1 MHDPTRGPTLVGP
14 PTGKG
19 IEEERWAYGSIS
31 NIASLNA
38 QRSLSTTTERLQANY
53 RRLSTGLRISTASDD
68 AAGLAISER
77 FRAQIRSTNQAIR
90 NAQDGI
96 SLTQTGEGALN
107 EVSSI
112 LIRMR
117 ELSIQA
123 ANGTVSAAD
132 RATLYDEE
140 FSDLINEIDRIAQS
154 TTFNGVRLL
163 DGTGSTITFQ
173 VGTGT
178 TSGIDTIQLSTSDTL
193 ASTLGLSSL
202 DIGSGGNP
210 SVAITS
216 LDTAINAV
224 SRVRGQ
230 FGAAQNRL
238 TTTIANLQIQSEN
251 LSAAESRIRDVDVA
265 VETSALTR
273 NSILQQAAI
282 SILAQANTQ
291 PQAALQL
298 LQS

>member
-1 MHDPTRGPTLVGP
+1 MGLRVN
-14 PTGKG
+14 
-19 IEEERWAYGSIS
+19 S

-38 QRSLSTTTERLQANY
+38 QRSLSTTTDRLQANY

-123 ANGTVSAAD
+123 SNGTVSDAD
-132 RATLYDEE
+132 KATLNQE

-163 DGTGSTITFQ
+163 DGTGSTLTFQ

-193 ASTLGLSSL
+193 ASTLGLSTV
-202 DIGSGGNP
+202 DIGSGGTP
-210 SVAITS
+210 TVAVAL
-216 LDTAINAV
+216 LDDAINAV

-238 TTTIANLQIQSEN
+238 STTIANLQIQSEN

-291 PQAALQL
+291 PQAALTL
-298 LQS
+298 LQG

>member
-1 MHDPTRGPTLVGP
+1 MGLRVNTNVT
-14 PTGKG
+14 
-19 IEEERWAYGSIS
+19 SIT
-31 NIASLNA
+31 A
-38 QRSLSTTTERLQANY
+38 QRSLSTVTERLTGNF

-77 FRAQIRSTNQAIR
+77 FRGQIRSTAQAIR

-117 ELSIQA
+117 ELAIQSS
-123 ANGTVSAAD
+123 NGTVSGAD
-132 RATLYDEE
+132 RTTLNEE
-140 FSDLINEIDRIAQS
+140 FGDLIEEIDRIAKS
-154 TTFNGVRLL
+154 TTFNGVSLL

-173 VGTGT
+173 VGVGT
-178 TSGIDTIQLSTSDTL
+178 TAGVDTIQLSTSDTL

-202 DIGSGGNP
+202 DIGSTGFP
-210 SVAITS
+210 TVAIST
-216 LDTAINAV
+216 LDVAINSV
-224 SRVRGQ
+224 SRVRGEL
-230 FGAAQNRL
+230 GAAQNRL

-265 VETSALTR
+265 VETAALTR

-282 SILAQANTQ
+282 SILSQANTQ

-298 LQS
+298 LQQ

>member
-1 MHDPTRGPTLVGP
+1 MGLRVN
-14 PTGKG
+14 
-19 IEEERWAYGSIS
+19 S

-38 QRSLSTTTERLQANY
+38 QRSLSRSTEQLQANY

-77 FRAQIRSTNQAIR
+77 FRAQVRSTNQAIR

-117 ELSIQA
+117 ELAIQA
-123 ANGTVSAAD
+123 SNGTVSDDD
-132 RATLYDEE
+132 RDTLGQE
-140 FSDLINEIDRIAQS
+140 FDNLIDEIDRIAQS
-154 TTFNGVRLL
+154 TTFNGVNLL
-163 DGTGSTITFQ
+163 DGTGSTLVFQ

-178 TSGIDTIQLSTSDTL
+178 AAGIDTIQLNTQDTL
-193 ASTLGLSSL
+193 ASTLFTVTPRIDSSGSPISAIDFL
-202 DIGSGGNP
+202 D
-210 SVAITS
+210 
-216 LDTAINAV
+216 DAINVV
-224 SRVRGQ
+224 SQTRGQ

-282 SILAQANTQ
+282 SILSQANTQ
-291 PQAALQL
+291 PQAALTL
-298 LQS
+298 LQG

>member
-1 MHDPTRGPTLVGP
+1 MGLRVN
-14 PTGKG
+14 
-19 IEEERWAYGSIS
+19 S

-38 QRSLSTTTERLQANY
+38 QRSLATTTERLQANY

-123 ANGTVSAAD
+123 ANGTVSEDD
-132 RATLYDEE
+132 RATLNQE

-154 TTFNGVRLL
+154 TTFNGVKLL
-163 DGTGSTITFQ
+163 DGTGSTLTFQ

-178 TSGIDTIQLSTSDTL
+178 TAGIDTIQLSTSDTL
-193 ASTLGLSSL
+193 ASTLGLSAL
-202 DIGSGGNP
+202 DIGSGGAP
-210 SVAITS
+210 TTAVSV
-216 LDTAINAV
+216 LDGAINAV

-282 SILAQANTQ
+282 SILSQANTQ

-298 LQS
+298 LQG

>member
-1 MHDPTRGPTLVGP
+1 MGLRVN
-14 PTGKG
+14 
-19 IEEERWAYGSIS
+19 S

-77 FRAQIRSTNQAIR
+77 FRAQIRSTTQAIR

-123 ANGTVSAAD
+123 SNGTVSSAD
-132 RATLYDEE
+132 RATLDQE

-193 ASTLGLSSL
+193 ASTLGLATL

-210 SVAITS
+210 TLAIS
-216 LDTAINAV
+216 QLDAAINAV

-265 VETSALTR
+265 VETSSLTR

-298 LQS
+298 LQN

>member
-1 MHDPTRGPTLVGP
+1 MGLRVN
-14 PTGKG
+14 
-19 IEEERWAYGSIS
+19 S

-38 QRSLSTTTERLQANY
+38 QRSLSTTTERLQSNF
-53 RRLSTGLRISTASDD
+53 RRLSTGLRISTAADD

-117 ELSIQA
+117 ELAIQA
-123 ANGTVSAAD
+123 NNGTVSSAD
-132 RATLYDEE
+132 RATLNQE
-140 FSDLINEIDRIAQS
+140 FVDLINEIDRIAQS
-154 TTFNGVRLL
+154 TTFNGVHLL

-173 VGTGT
+173 VGTGIT
-178 TSGIDTIQLSTSDTL
+178 VGIDTIQLSTSDTL
-193 ASTLGLSSL
+193 ASTLGLSTL
-202 DIGSGGNP
+202 DIGSGSP
-210 SVAITS
+210 TIAINR
-216 LDTAINAV
+216 LDTAINQV

-238 TTTIANLQIQSEN
+238 TTTIANLQIQTEN

-265 VETSALTR
+265 VETAALTR

>member
-1 MHDPTRGPTLVGP
+1 MGLRVN
-14 PTGKG
+14 
-19 IEEERWAYGSIS
+19 S

-77 FRAQIRSTNQAIR
+77 FRAQIRSTNQAVR

-123 ANGTVSAAD
+123 SNGTVSGAD
-132 RATLYDEE
+132 RITLHQE
-140 FSDLINEIDRIAQS
+140 FSDLVNEIDRIAQS

-178 TSGIDTIQLSTSDTL
+178 TTGIDTIQLSTSDTL
-193 ASTLGLSSL
+193 ASTLGLSTL
-202 DIGSGGNP
+202 NIGSGGFP
-210 SVAITS
+210 TIAIS
-216 LDTAINAV
+216 QLDSAINAV

-238 TTTIANLQIQSEN
+238 STTIANLQIQSES

-298 LQS
+298 LQR

>member
-1 MHDPTRGPTLVGP
+1 MGLRVN
-14 PTGKG
+14 
-19 IEEERWAYGSIS
+19 S

-38 QRSLSTTTERLQANY
+38 QRSLSNTTDRLQANY

-77 FRAQIRSTNQAIR
+77 FRAQVRSTNQAIR

-117 ELSIQA
+117 ELSTQA
-123 ANGTVSAAD
+123 ANGTVSSAD
-132 RATLYDEE
+132 RTTLNQE
-140 FSDLINEIDRIAQS
+140 FTDLINEIDRIAQS
-154 TTFNGVRLL
+154 TTFNGVKLL
-163 DGTGSTITFQ
+163 DGTGSTLTFQ

-178 TSGIDTIQLSTSDTL
+178 AVGIDTIQLSTSDTL

-202 DIGSGGNP
+202 NIGSTGSP
-210 SVAITS
+210 S
-216 LDTAINAV
+216 TAINSLDNAINVV

-298 LQS
+298 LKG

>member
-1 MHDPTRGPTLVGP
+1 MGLRVN
-14 PTGKG
+14 
-19 IEEERWAYGSIS
+19 S

-38 QRSLSTTTERLQANY
+38 QRSLSMTTERLQANY

-77 FRAQIRSTNQAIR
+77 FRAQVRSTNQAVR

-112 LIRMR
+112 LVRMR
-117 ELSIQA
+117 ELAIQA
-123 ANGTVSAAD
+123 NNGTVSAAD
-132 RATLYDEE
+132 RTTLHQE

-154 TTFNGVRLL
+154 TTFNGVHLL

-178 TSGIDTIQLSTSDTL
+178 TTGIDTIQLNTSDTL

-202 DIGSGGNP
+202 DIGSAGSP
-210 SVAITS
+210 T
-216 LDTAINAV
+216 TAIVALDSAINSV

-238 TTTIANLQIQSEN
+238 STTIANLQIQVEN

-265 VETSALTR
+265 VETSSLTR
-273 NSILQQAAI
+273 NSILQQSAI

-298 LQS
+298 LRNQ

>member
-1 MHDPTRGPTLVGP
+1 MGLRVN
-14 PTGKG
+14 
-19 IEEERWAYGSIS
+19 S

-38 QRSLSTTTERLQANY
+38 QRSLSRSTEQLQANY

-77 FRAQIRSTNQAIR
+77 FRAQVRSTNQAIR

-117 ELSIQA
+117 ELAIQA
-123 ANGTVSAAD
+123 SNGTVSNDD
-132 RATLYDEE
+132 RDTLGQE
-140 FSDLINEIDRIAQS
+140 FDNLIDEIDRIAQS
-154 TTFNGVRLL
+154 TTFNGVNLL
-163 DGTGSTITFQ
+163 DGTGSTLVFQ

-178 TSGIDTIQLSTSDTL
+178 AAGIDTIQLNTQDTL
-193 ASTLGLSSL
+193 ASTLFTVTPRIDSAGSPISAIDSL
-202 DIGSGGNP
+202 DE
-210 SVAITS
+210 
-216 LDTAINAV
+216 AINVV
-224 SRVRGQ
+224 SQTRGQ

-282 SILAQANTQ
+282 SILSQANTQ
-291 PQAALQL
+291 PQAALTL
-298 LQS
+298 LQG

>member
-1 MHDPTRGPTLVGP
+1 MGLRVN
-14 PTGKG
+14 
-19 IEEERWAYGSIS
+19 S

-38 QRSLSTTTERLQANY
+38 QRSLSTTTDRLQANY

-77 FRAQIRSTNQAIR
+77 FRAQIRSTAQAIR

-123 ANGTVSAAD
+123 SNGTVSAAD
-132 RATLYDEE
+132 RITLDQE

-178 TSGIDTIQLSTSDTL
+178 TVGIDTIQLSTSDTL
-193 ASTLGLSSL
+193 SSTLGLATL

-210 SVAITS
+210 TFAIGQ
-216 LDTAINAV
+216 LDAAINSV

-298 LQS
+298 LQN

>member
-1 MHDPTRGPTLVGP
+1 MGLRVN
-14 PTGKG
+14 
-19 IEEERWAYGSIS
+19 S

-38 QRSLSTTTERLQANY
+38 QRSLSTTTDRLQANY

-96 SLTQTGEGALN
+96 SLTQTGDGALN

-123 ANGTVSAAD
+123 SNGTVSDAD
-132 RATLYDEE
+132 KATLNQE

-163 DGTGSTITFQ
+163 DGTGSTLTFQ

-193 ASTLGLSSL
+193 ASTLGLSTV
-202 DIGSGGNP
+202 DIGSGGTP
-210 SVAITS
+210 TVAVAL
-216 LDTAINAV
+216 LDDAINAV

-238 TTTIANLQIQSEN
+238 STTIANLQIQSEN

-291 PQAALQL
+291 PQAALTL
-298 LQS
+298 LQG

>member
-1 MHDPTRGPTLVGP
+1 MGLRVN
-14 PTGKG
+14 
-19 IEEERWAYGSIS
+19 S

-38 QRSLSTTTERLQANY
+38 QRSLSTMTERLQANY

-77 FRAQIRSTNQAIR
+77 FRAQIRSTGQAIR

-123 ANGTVSAAD
+123 SNGTVSAAD
-132 RATLYDEE
+132 RTTLNQE
-140 FSDLINEIDRIAQS
+140 FSDLINEIDRIAAS
-154 TTFNGVRLL
+154 TTFNGVHLL
-163 DGTGSTITFQ
+163 DGTGSTMTFQ

-178 TSGIDTIQLSTSDTL
+178 TTGIDTIQLSTSDTL
-193 ASTLGLSSL
+193 ASTLGLATS
-202 DIGSGGNP
+202 DIGASGNP
-210 SVAITS
+210 TFAIS
-216 LDTAINAV
+216 QLDAAINMV

-282 SILAQANTQ
+282 SILAQANVQ

-298 LQS
+298 LQQ

>member
-1 MHDPTRGPTLVGP
+1 MGLRVN
-14 PTGKG
+14 
-19 IEEERWAYGSIS
+19 S
-31 NIASLNA
+31 NIASINA
-38 QRSLSTTTERLQANY
+38 QRSLSQTTERLQANY
-53 RRLSTGLRISTASDD
+53 RRLSTGLRISTAADD

-107 EVSSI
+107 EVSNI

-117 ELSIQA
+117 ELAIQA
-123 ANGTVSAAD
+123 SNGTVSSQD
-132 RATLYDEE
+132 RDTLNQE
-140 FSDLINEIDRIAQS
+140 FSDLIDEIDRIAQS

-163 DGTGSTITFQ
+163 DGTGSTLTFQ

-178 TSGIDTIQLSTSDTL
+178 ATGIDTIQLSTSDTL
-193 ASTLGLSSL
+193 SSTLGLSSL
-202 DIGSGGNP
+202 DIGSTGVP
-210 SVAITS
+210 STAVDLVDS
-216 LDTAINAV
+216 AINSV

-230 FGAAQNRL
+230 FGAVQNRL
-238 TTTIANLQIQSEN
+238 TATIANLQIQVEN
-251 LSAAESRIRDVDVA
+251 SSAAESRIRDVDVA
-265 VETSALTR
+265 IETASLTR
-273 NSILQQAAI
+273 NSILQQSAI
-282 SILAQANTQ
+282 SILGQANTQ

>member
-1 MHDPTRGPTLVGP
+1 MGLRVN
-14 PTGKG
+14 
-19 IEEERWAYGSIS
+19 S
-31 NIASLNA
+31 NIASMNA

-53 RRLSTGLRISTASDD
+53 RRLSTGLRISTAADD

-117 ELSIQA
+117 ELAMQA

-132 RATLYDEE
+132 RNTLNQE
-140 FSDLINEIDRIAQS
+140 FADLLNEIDRIARS
-154 TTFNGVRLL
+154 TTFNGVNLL

-173 VGTGT
+173 VGTGLAA
-178 TSGIDTIQLSTSDTL
+178 GIDTIQLSTSDTL
-193 ASTLGLSSL
+193 SSTLGMATL
-202 DIGSGGNP
+202 DIGSGGN
-210 SVAITS
+210 TS
-216 LDTAINAV
+216 LAISRVDNAINAV

-230 FGAAQNRL
+230 FGAVQNRL
-238 TTTIANLQIQSEN
+238 TATIQNLQIQAEN

-282 SILAQANTQ
+282 SILSQANVQ

-298 LQS
+298 LQG